1 MPKLVCLLAAT
12 LMLVSGAANAHS
24 WYPKECCHDNDCHP
38 IPCSDIAV
46 KNGQVIWN
54 GVELSWP
61 TVRPSEDTQCHV
73 CSVEDPWEPVPRCLF
88 IPKGDAAIR
97 APTQIPT

>member
-61 TVRPSEDTQCHV
+61 TVRTFMRRSSSTSAQASSRVKPPESE
-73 CSVEDPWEPVPRCLF
+73 
-88 IPKGDAAIR
+88 R
-97 APTQIPT
+97 AREACDHAMILCQPLG